1 MNWLKRARREIG
13 GSGRQPTA
21 NSAERNATVA
31 MAVPTRGSWEERG
44 ASIGSN
50 DSALPARMREYDDL
64 REAFEERAAI
74 MEYDGGLTRD
84 DAERAAW
91 MLILKERRLN

>member
-1 MNWLKRARREIG
+1 MNWLERARREIG

-21 NSAERNATVA
+21 DSAERNATAA
-31 MAVPTRGSWEERG
+31 MAVPTQGSREEQP

-50 DSALPARMREYDDL
+50 GSALSARMREYEDL

-74 MEYDGGLTRD
+74 MEYDGGMTRAE
-84 DAERAAW
+84 AERAAW
-91 MLILKERRLN
+91 ALILKKRRLH